1 MNKSISKKLFTI
13 TFGLIIIL
21 ILLTLLFQALFF
33 EKFYFSRKTNQLV
46 SEVNKFRTLYSFQI
60 YDNKTLNKALADY
73 EAKNNSQIAIF
84 SLDGLS
90 INGVNRNPED
100 IRSLAAF
107 CQQLLSNQSLID
119 EVLYSN
125 KTKSTL
131 FTDSNS
137 DHKKIG
143 VIAPMSLVSTN
154 DSIIISVSPTQPIEE
169 ASIVIN
175 DFFKY
180 LILGFIILGVF
191 LSYIYANLIS
201 KPLLKI
207 SETAKKMSSMDFTA
221 KCEINSKDEI
231 GYLAETL
238 NFLSSNLK
246 SALTDLKNKNK
257 QLEADIDKER
267 KLEKLRKDFVAGVSH
282 ELKTPIGI
290 IEGYAEGIKD
300 GIVSGDDVNLYIETI
315 IDESKKMSMLV
326 SNMLE
331 LSKLESGNIDLNI
344 ENFNILRLINK
355 ILNKHT
361 LDFKE
366 KNLDVISNF
375 SIPYAYVQGDIFQLD
390 QVLTNLITNA
400 FKYTPKGESII
411 VSVVN
416 NDSNYLISV
425 ENTGAYIPEEEIENI
440 YSNFYR
446 VDKSRSRSD
455 NSTGLG
461 LSIVKRIL
469 LLHNSTYKIENTN
482 IGVKFTFSLI
492 KGDSESSS

>member
-1 MNKSISKKLFTI
+1 MNKSISKKIFTI
-13 TFGLIIIL
+13 TFGLILTL
-21 ILLTLLFQALFF
+21 ILSLILFQGLFF
-33 EKFYFSRKTNQLV
+33 ERFYFSRKTSQLV
-46 SEVNKFRTLYSFQI
+46 NEINKFRTLYSFQI
-60 YDNKTLNKALADY
+60 YDNKSLNKALADY
-73 EAKNNSQIAIF
+73 QNKNNSQIAIF

-90 INGVNRNPED
+90 INGVNRSAED
-100 IRSLAAF
+100 IRTLAAF
-107 CQQLLSNQSLID
+107 CEQLLSDEALID

-131 FTDSNS
+131 FTDLESGN
-137 DHKKIG
+137 KKIG
-143 VIAPMSLVSTN
+143 VVAPMSLMATN

-169 ASIVIN
+169 ASFVIK

-180 LILGFIILGVF
+180 LILGFIVLGVF

-221 KCEINSKDEI
+221 KCEVVSEDEI

-238 NFLSSNLK
+238 NFLSSNLQV
-246 SALTDLKNKNK
+246 ALTDLKNKNK
-257 QLEADIDKER
+257 KLEADIDKER

-300 GIVSGDDVNLYIETI
+300 GIVSGDDVDLYIEII
-315 IDESKKMSMLV
+315 IDESKKMSKLV

-331 LSKLESGNIDLNI
+331 LSKLESGTIELTI

-355 ILNKHT
+355 IINKHT
-361 LDFKE
+361 LDFNE
-366 KNLDVISNF
+366 RELEVVLNY
-375 SIPYAYVQGDIFQLD
+375 SIPYAYVQGDIFQID
-390 QVLTNLITNA
+390 QVLTNLFTNA
-400 FKYTPKGESII
+400 LKYTPKGEKVII
-411 VSVVN
+411 SVIDKN
-416 NDSNYLISV
+416 PNYLISI
-425 ENTGAYIPEEEIENI
+425 ENTGIFIPDEEIENI
-440 YSNFYR
+440 YSKFYR
-446 VDKSRSRSD
+446 IDKSRKRTD

-469 LLHNSTYKIENTN
+469 LLHKSTYKIKNTDS
-482 IGVKFTFSLI
+482 GVKFSFTLA
-492 KGDSESSS
+492 KGDSEYS